1 MSAGHDD
8 AGRPHR
14 SDDVEISR
22 HDHHVE
28 VAFTGEFSAG
38 VAKNV
43 VDIMV
48 TACVEADRSCILLD
62 CRRMSGPLSIIDQFT
77 VAEYGAEKIHR
88 HITVAMLLRE
98 DQIFPDRFFE
108 NVAVSRG
115 VRVQQFSDHGEAVS
129 WLAERA

>member
-1 MSAGHDD
+1 MGTREDD
-8 AGRPHR
+8 GGAPIRR
-14 SDDVEISR
+14 EDVEISR

-38 VAKNV
+38 AAMNV

-48 TACVEADRSCILLD
+48 AACVEADRSCILLD
-62 CRRMSGPLSIIDQFT
+62 CRRMSGPPSIIDQFT

-115 VRVQQFSDHGEAVS
+115 VRVQQFSDRDEAVG